1 MRIGPGL
8 PMAHDA
14 LRNSSLSRTLSD
26 LLADFTDLMQ
36 KEIRLAR
43 AEIGEK
49 ISARLQATVWMAAA
63 GLLGLVA
70 ALLVIEGIVFT
81 LVSWGLSPAIS
92 CLLVAAVVALLGAI
106 LFYQARSMLAGGLLP
121 SRTAR
126 QFSQDINTAKE
137 QLT

>member
-1 MRIGPGL
+1 
-8 PMAHDA
+8 MAHDA
-14 LRNSSLSRTLSD
+14 LRNSSLGRTLSN

-63 GLLGLVA
+63 GLLGLIV
-70 ALLVIEGIVFT
+70 ALLVIEGIVFA
-81 LVSWGLSPAIS
+81 LVSWGLSPALS
-92 CLLVAAVVALLGAI
+92 CMLVAAVVALLAII
-106 LFYQARSMLAGGLLP
+106 LFLRARSMAAEDLLP
-121 SRTAR
+121 VRTAR
-126 QFSQDINTAKE
+126 QFSQDIKTAKE